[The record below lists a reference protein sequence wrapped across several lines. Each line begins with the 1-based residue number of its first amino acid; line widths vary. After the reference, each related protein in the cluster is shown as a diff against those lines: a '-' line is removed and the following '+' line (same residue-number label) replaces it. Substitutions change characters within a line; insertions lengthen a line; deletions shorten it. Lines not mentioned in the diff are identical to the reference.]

1 MRGGRYRIGGWERGE
16 PGADVLLRPFWI
28 ARVPIIV
35 AQYRAFMEDGGY
47 ARDTYWTPHGRAW
60 KREWQRTQPWL
71 WDEPQYTGANQ
82 PVIGVSWYEAMAFC
96 AWLQEWVQR
105 VGAQRAAPDEMQRAA
120 RGETQRAAPR
130 PVALP
135 EGYAFRLP
143 TEAEWEV
150 AAAYDSN
157 GRRRTYPWGDD
168 KPTPERA
175 FYDQPLPVGPE
186 PVGSRPAGAAACSAL
201 DMAGDVWEVTASQ
214 WDAYP
219 VGSAQRIEDVAP
231 GDGKVPWRG
240 GSWWSSSTY
249 VRCGARVRLRPGDF
263 MGDLDG
269 FRIVVAPHSH

>member
-1 MRGGRYRIGGWERGE
+1 
-16 PGADVLLRPFWI
+16 
-28 ARVPIIV
+28 
-35 AQYRAFMEDGGY
+35 QYRAFMEDGGY

-135 EGYAFRLP
+135 EGYTFRLP

-157 GRRRTYPWGDD
+157 GRRRTYPWGNDE
-168 KPTPERA
+168 PTPERA
-175 FYDQPLPVGPE
+175 FLRPAPIGRTRASRESPGRRGGVRRARHGGECVGSDSE
-186 PVGSRPAGAAACSAL
+186 PVGCLSGRQRAAH
-201 DMAGDVWEVTASQ
+201 
-214 WDAYP
+214 
-219 VGSAQRIEDVAP
+219 
-231 GDGKVPWRG
+231 G
-240 GSWWSSSTY
+240 GS
-249 VRCGARVRLRPGDF
+249 RARRLGE
-263 MGDLDG
+263 GS
-269 FRIVVAPHSH
+269 VARRELVE